1 MYNDKEEKRGTNPG
15 LVSMFHSILSNNE
28 RPHNQGYEKLETDDP
43 RNDRIIM
50 NTHSPMNW
58 MTKHYVQRHNLYILG
73 Q

>member
-1 MYNDKEEKRGTNPG
+1 MYNDKEGKGGTNPG

-28 RPHNQGYEKLETDDP
+28 RPNQGYEKLETDDP

-58 MTKHYVQRHNLYILG
+58 MTKHYVQRYSIYILG